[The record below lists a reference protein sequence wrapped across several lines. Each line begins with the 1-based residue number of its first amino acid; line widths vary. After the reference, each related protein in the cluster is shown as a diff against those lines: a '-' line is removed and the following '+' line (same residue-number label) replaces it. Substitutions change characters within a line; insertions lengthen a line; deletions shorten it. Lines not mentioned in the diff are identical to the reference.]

1 MQVHPTIIK
10 LNMYRIFGVRLM
22 CAHRIYIHGAG
33 KDGGVDTPRGEPVY
47 AAQNKSAS
55 EHMHFS
61 AGVQL
66 ERTTTSASA
75 FAIHLSDGALTR
87 A

>member
-1 MQVHPTIIK
+1 
-10 LNMYRIFGVRLM
+10 MYRIFGVRLM
-22 CAHRIYIHGAG
+22 CAHRIFMGLERMAVLTHHG
-33 KDGGVDTPRGEPVY
+33 GEPVY

-75 FAIHLSDGALTR
+75 FARHLSDGALTR